1 MPETNVAHIVLLV
14 AAALLA
20 LVVGWFIRGVRA
32 GKEREAINL
41 SWKEQLRED
50 RAELERLIEQNKYL
64 MEQNSQAQLS
74 GQEARRR
81 TRELSQA
88 MQEAYERRDKMRRKL
103 KAIRN
108 NLEIAVSE
116 RDELKMSLATNEDSG
131 AASNDKDKDDKIFQ
145 LSRELDDWRKRLP
158 PLMERYR
165 ERDVEATELQAQLSE
180 ARARIRE
187 LEAAGNSEISRIEPV
202 LHPEVLTDGH
212 DASND
217 TIDTEQPPI
226 PEVAAGNESGT
237 TLRDDLQQIRGVGPA
252 IEKTLN
258 ELGIYRYQ
266 QIANMS
272 EYDIDRVARRLKG
285 FHSRIYREDWIGQA
299 RELDARD
306 IIA

>member
-1 MPETNVAHIVLLV
+1 MPEMNVAHIVLLV
-14 AAALLA
+14 VAALLA
-20 LVVGWFIRGVRA
+20 LIVGWTVRGLRA
-32 GKEREAINL
+32 RTEREAINV
-41 SWKEQLRED
+41 SWKEQIRED
-50 RAELERLIEQNKYL
+50 RDELERLTEQNKYL
-64 MEQNSQAQLS
+64 MEQNSQAQVS
-74 GQEARRR
+74 GQEAMRR
-81 TRELSQA
+81 TRELSQS
-88 MQEAYERRDKMRRKL
+88 MQEAYQRRNDMRRKL

-108 NLEIAVSE
+108 NLEIAVNE
-116 RDELKMSLATNEDSG
+116 RDALKQSQATDG
-131 AASNDKDKDDKIFQ
+131 DTGVAAKDNDKDDKIFQ
-145 LSRELDDWRKRLP
+145 LSRELDDWRQRLP

-165 ERDVEATELQAQLSE
+165 ARDQEATELQAQLSE
-180 ARARIRE
+180 AHARIQE
-187 LEAAGNSEISRIEPV
+187 LEAAAEISRVEPV
-202 LHPEVLTDGH
+202 LHPEVLTDGQ

-226 PEVAAGNESGT
+226 PEATTGDDLHK

>member
-1 MPETNVAHIVLLV
+1 MPEMNVAHIVLLV
-14 AAALLA
+14 VAALLA
-20 LVVGWFIRGVRA
+20 LIVGWAVRGLRA
-32 GKEREAINL
+32 RKERDAINL
-41 SWKEQLRED
+41 SWKEQIRED
-50 RAELERLIEQNKYL
+50 REELKRLTEQNKYL
-64 MEQNSQAQLS
+64 MEQNSQAQVS
-74 GQEARRR
+74 GQEAMRR
-81 TRELSQA
+81 TRELSQS
-88 MQEAYERRDKMRRKL
+88 MQEAYQRRNDMRRKL

-108 NLEIAVSE
+108 NLEIAVNE
-116 RDELKMSLATNEDSG
+116 RDALKQSQTANDDSSAPTN
-131 AASNDKDKDDKIFQ
+131 DKDDKIFQ
-145 LSRELDDWRKRLP
+145 LSRELDDWRQRLP

-165 ERDVEATELQAQLSE
+165 ARDEEATELQAQLSE
-180 ARARIRE
+180 AHARIQE
-187 LEAAGNSEISRIEPV
+187 LEAAGDSEISRVEPV
-202 LHPEVLTDGH
+202 LHPEILTDGQ

-217 TIDTEQPPI
+217 TIDTEQLPVPDATT
-226 PEVAAGNESGT
+226 AADSGN
-237 TLRDDLQQIRGVGPA
+237 TLRDDLQQIRGIGPA

>member
-1 MPETNVAHIVLLV
+1 MPEINVAHIVLLA
-14 AAALLA
+14 AAALIA
-20 LVVGWFIRGVRA
+20 LIVGWLVRGMRA
-32 GKEREAINL
+32 SKEREAINL

-50 RAELERLIEQNKYL
+50 REELARLTEQNKYL
-64 MEQNSQAQLS
+64 MEQNSQAQAS
-74 GQEARRR
+74 GQEAIKR
-81 TRELSQA
+81 TRELSQS
-88 MQEAYERRDKMRRKL
+88 MQEAYERRNEMRRKL

-108 NLEIAVSE
+108 NLEIAVNE
-116 RDELKMSLATNEDSG
+116 RDQLKMNLAANSDSP
-131 AASNDKDKDDKIFQ
+131 AVSNNTDKDDKIFQ

-165 ERDVEATELQAQLSE
+165 VRDEEATQLQAQLSE
-180 ARARIRE
+180 ALARIQE
-187 LEAAGNSEISRIEPV
+187 LEAARDNEISRVEPV

-217 TIDTEQPPI
+217 TIDTEKPPL
-226 PEVAAGNESGT
+226 PEVAASAEAGN
-237 TLRDDLQQIRGVGPA
+237 TLRDDLQLIRGVGPA